1 MRLDGERVA
10 SATIQRALPPSGEV
24 VERIGQAL
32 CVQPLSGEVEDGD
45 LLAWSAGEGKVAPK
59 KMYAATPKGRE
70 EDARRFQVWNSFSQT
85 VDGFLQEE

>member
-10 SATIQRALPPSGEV
+10 CATIQRALPPSGEV

-45 LLAWSAGEGKVAPK
+45 LLTWTAREGLRI
-59 KMYAATPKGRE
+59 AARD
-70 EDARRFQVWNSFSQT
+70 EDSIVGITAY
-85 VDGFLQEE
+85 LKP